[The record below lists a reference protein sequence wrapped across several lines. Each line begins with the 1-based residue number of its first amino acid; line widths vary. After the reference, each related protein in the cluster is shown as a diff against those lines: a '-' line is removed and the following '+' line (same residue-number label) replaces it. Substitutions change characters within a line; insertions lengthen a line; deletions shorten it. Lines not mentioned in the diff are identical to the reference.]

1 MLDIILNFAD
11 IFRGCFKGRKHKHVT
26 IENLKANIQTM
37 PQDLKVRYIL
47 QKILNDT
54 YDALF
59 FNSING
65 AEQKNMLT
73 LGAYDHLEP
82 VFFAGAVIV
91 PIFNLNEL
99 KYSLVLCNYKTS
111 IKSYNKEIV
120 KLLTEILSAVS
131 K

>member
-1 MLDIILNFAD
+1 MAFDIVINFAG
-11 IFRGCFKGRKHKHVT
+11 IFSGCFKRRRHKHVSLDT
-26 IENLKANIQTM
+26 LQTM

-54 YDALF
+54 YDVLF

-82 VFFAGAVIV
+82 AFFAGAVII
-91 PIFNLNEL
+91 PIFILNEL

-111 IKSYNKEIV
+111 IKNYNKELV
-120 KLLTEILSAVS
+120 KLLTSVLLAF
-131 K
+131 